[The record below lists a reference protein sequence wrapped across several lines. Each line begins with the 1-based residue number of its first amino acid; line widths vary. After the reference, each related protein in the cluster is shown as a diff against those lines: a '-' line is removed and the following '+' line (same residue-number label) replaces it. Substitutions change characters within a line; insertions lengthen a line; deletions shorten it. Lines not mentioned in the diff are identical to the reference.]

1 MKKILPIL
9 PFIFVLLL
17 ASRELSG
24 QGIQKKVIV
33 TWKGVQSI
41 QGFDYKNLQALYAD
55 NLYNDPARNFTP
67 EYVDKFKLPE
77 TVDDCEILVTHTIWE
92 PIADAELSALTYPLQ
107 PDEKLQPVIK
117 TGTERGSKM
126 AMISLVPVVVNPDG
140 GLMRLKSFT
149 IDLVYGPAKPKPMAL
164 KSEAYSTHSVLAQGN
179 WYKIQL
185 TQIINF
191 VPIFFSPSSVVQT
204 DAPQIII

>member
-1 MKKILPIL
+1 MKKILHIL
-9 PFIFVLLL
+9 PFIIVLLL

-33 TWKGVQSI
+33 AWKGVQSI

-92 PIADAELSALTYPLQ
+92 PIADAELAALTYPLQ

-117 TGTERGSKM
+117 TGTERG
-126 AMISLVPVVVNPDG
+126 
-140 GLMRLKSFT
+140 
-149 IDLVYGPAKPKPMAL
+149 
-164 KSEAYSTHSVLAQGN
+164 
-179 WYKIQL
+179 
-185 TQIINF
+185 
-191 VPIFFSPSSVVQT
+191 
-204 DAPQIII
+204 